1 MGLTGLTMIDCDEL
15 KHFDTFLRI
24 FWLQQKTADNHQ
36 RFFLLSYPKYQKI
49 DNVA

>member
-1 MGLTGLTMIDCDEL
+1 MGLTRGDGYNL
-15 KHFDTFLRI
+15 KHFDTFLHI